1 LSSIL
6 DDYLNNALNI
16 LSKIYP
22 TKSKKELR
30 ELITPILNIRLKNPS
45 VNLDNNVIEEN
56 KDTTLVD
63 LCNWIESELPVVS
76 GNATF
81 YMQPSVQAS
90 PTSTML
96 NAMKINR
103 KKVKDEMFKYA
114 SGSDEAIA
122 KELEQKNLKVILNA
136 DYGGS
141 GNETAAFYN
150 EYGPPATTLMAQ
162 SLITITAAFFE
173 SYVGDN
179 QVFFS
184 NNECF
189 DWINTVILKDM
200 RIPTWMKVPT
210 SEEVYRR
217 IASHNNLPS
226 IRFCKVLKQLIS
238 SYNKDELCYLY
249 YANNIRDF
257 VTNHP
262 YIQNLLRNVLTKLP
276 IYEVSETEVP
286 SEFKDKFNNSGEE
299 LKDYN
304 NWVCEEIFMN
314 PYKIPKIIKDDIEE
328 LIALFTQFIYVDY
341 LTPDS
346 IMKMNNHKR
355 NTDILSDTDSVVVY
369 IDNFIS
375 LILDEIFPDCTFN
388 RKKMYTE
395 FILGNTLTTFFSEGL
410 KRLLDYYGRA
420 HNMDDESRKQ
430 LAMKNELYFRVLFLM
445 KVKKRYVA
453 SIALREGHVMLPFK
467 IEIKGM
473 DFIKSGV
480 TELVSNR
487 FTKILKDNILYPDEI
502 DIHGMNRDLKL
513 FEQEIINDLKS
524 GGTQYLSTTTF
535 QDDNGKYKE
544 VVTKDEGNR
553 SSAWGQPG
561 YVGTINWNEI
571 NTDNKIHSLDR
582 VYIIKLISKEEDAI
596 ERIKNKYPDK
606 YKIIK
611 DKIFNS
617 ENKLIRNRGLRYICI
632 PFGLEK
638 IPEWIRPLIDY
649 DIIVSDTIA
658 SFNSVLEVLEM
669 ENFDFKT
676 PNGTANKISCLVSL

>member
-1 LSSIL
+1 MLSNIL
-6 DDYLNNALNI
+6 DDYMNHVLNI

-22 TKSKKELR
+22 KKSKKELK
-30 ELITPILNIRLKNPS
+30 ELITPILNIRLKNPTI
-45 VNLDNNVIEEN
+45 NLDNNVIGEN

-63 LCNWIESELPVVS
+63 LCDWIKSDNPVVS

-81 YMQPSVQAS
+81 YMQPSIQQS
-90 PTSTML
+90 PTSNML
-96 NAMKINR
+96 NAMKIGR
-103 KKVKDEMFKYA
+103 KKVKNEMFNYPP
-114 SGSDEAIA
+114 GSDEYVA

-141 GNETAAFYN
+141 GNKTAAFYN

-162 SLITITAAFFE
+162 SLITTAAAFFE

-184 NNECF
+184 NSECF
-189 DWINTVILKDM
+189 DWVNTVIQKDDKIPNWM
-200 RIPTWMKVPT
+200 KIPTP
-210 SEEVYRR
+210 EEVYRR

-238 SYNKDELCYLY
+238 GYNKDELCYLY

-257 VTNHP
+257 VINHQ

-276 IYEVSETEVP
+276 TYEVVETEVP
-286 SEFKDKFNNSGEE
+286 DEFKDRFNEPGEE

-304 NWVCEEIFMN
+304 DWVCEEIFMN
-314 PYKIPKIIKDDIEE
+314 PYKIPKDDMEE
-328 LIALFTQFIYVDY
+328 LISLFTQFIYVDY

-375 LILDEIFPDCTFN
+375 LVLDEIFPNCTFN
-388 RKKMYTE
+388 RKKMYNE
-395 FILGNTLTTFFSEGL
+395 FILGNTLTTFFSEGI
-410 KRLLDYYGRA
+410 KRLLDYYGRS
-420 HNMDDESRKQ
+420 HNMDEKSREQ
-430 LAMKNELYFRVLFLM
+430 LSMKNELYFRVLFLM

-453 SIALREGHVMLPFK
+453 SIALREGHIMLPFK

-473 DFIKSGV
+473 DFIKAGV

-513 FEQEIINDLKS
+513 FEQEIIDDLKS
-524 GGTQYLSTTTF
+524 NSFDQNELYQMFNINKIPIKMDEIIYLFKFNNHKKSISFSELINLTF
-535 QDDNGKYKE
+535 DPNFDMRYKE
-544 VVTKDEGNR
+544 VITKDEGAR

-571 NTDNKIHSLDR
+571 NSDNKIHSLDR
-582 VYIIKLISKEEDAI
+582 VFIIKLISKDEDAI
-596 ERIKNKYPDK
+596 ERIKDKYPEK

-617 ENKLIRNRGLRYICI
+617 ENKLIRNKKFY
-632 PFGLEK
+632 
-638 IPEWIRPLIDY
+638 WIRKNSRLDYTIDR
-649 DIIVSDTIA
+649 
-658 SFNSVLEVLEM
+658 L
-669 ENFDFKT
+669 
-676 PNGTANKISCLVSL
+676 